1 MNREMDMAEVS
12 DGKLYGL
19 DDMVKAD
26 CGGCKGCSMCCED
39 MVDTIILDPLDI
51 YRLTN
56 ALHTTFEAMLGTQLE
71 LEVYDGLILPH
82 LKKSIKTGGC
92 PFLDENR
99 RCSVHADRPGFCR
112 IFPLGRYYQDGD
124 FTYILQVHECPK
136 PKTKIRVRKWVDIS
150 DADKNRVFINQ
161 WHDLQKE
168 MQTSLSRC
176 EEVLQKNLTLQFLK
190 IFYLTPY
197 TEEDFYAQFELR
209 YRTMRSI
216 LQ

>member
-1 MNREMDMAEVS
+1 
-12 DGKLYGL
+12 
-19 DDMVKAD
+19 MVKAD

-112 IFPLGRYYQDGD
+112 IFPLGRMG
-124 FTYILQVHECPK
+124 ILHIFCRCMNVRSLRQRSVSVSGWTFLMRIRTVCLSTSGMICKRKCRQVFPGVKKFCR
-136 PKTKIRVRKWVDIS
+136 KI
-150 DADKNRVFINQ
+150 
-161 WHDLQKE
+161 
-168 MQTSLSRC
+168 
-176 EEVLQKNLTLQFLK
+176 
-190 IFYLTPY
+190 
-197 TEEDFYAQFELR
+197 
-209 YRTMRSI
+209 
-216 LQ
+216 